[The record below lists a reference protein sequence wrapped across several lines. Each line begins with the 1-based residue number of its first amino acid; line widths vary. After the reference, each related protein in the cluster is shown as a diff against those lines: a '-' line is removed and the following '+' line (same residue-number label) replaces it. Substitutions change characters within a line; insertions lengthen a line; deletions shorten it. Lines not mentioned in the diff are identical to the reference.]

1 MIIFGRK
8 ILDKDYGPVYPVR
21 CPNCDNSTYFHAL
34 KWRFWAHIFWIPL
47 IPWTANR
54 ELVCPICSVGTEV
67 SKPAFK
73 QVKKL
78 VEPTQQ
84 YRSGNLTKREYARE
98 MQAFEREVSWVD
110 NPISV
115 SNPDAYGELPEPD
128 NVGLDADSNDGGFDL
143 K

>member
-8 ILDKDYGPVYPVR
+8 VLDKDYGPAYPVR
-21 CPNCDNSTYFHAL
+21 CPNCDNGVYMHAF

-54 ELVCPICSVGTEV
+54 ELVCPICSVGSDV

-73 QVKKL
+73 HAKGL
-78 VEPTQQ
+78 VEPTQR
-84 YRSGNLTKREYARE
+84 YRSGELSKKEYASE
-98 MQAFEREVSWVD
+98 LESFEREVSWVQ
-110 NPISV
+110 NPISP
-115 SNPDAYGELPEPD
+115 SDADAYSKLPEPD
-128 NVGLDADSNDGGFDL
+128 NVALDANSSDSGFNL